1 MKSPILGK
9 LLMLPLEFR
18 KYFHSI
24 FVIYFFKYF
33 LGKINPVDAPSPLPV
48 MAWVCVYIFVIR
60 LQKPEINPV
69 GIMPW
74 RCVGTK
80 KDPILIFD
88 HELSAC
94 VGLPSELTDSC
105 VDIHIHIGILFKPH
119 RDRKGTRLNSS
130 HVAISYAVFC
140 LKKKKTV

>member
-1 MKSPILGK
+1 
-9 LLMLPLEFR
+9 MLPLEFR

-33 LGKINPVDAPSPLPV
+33 IGKIHPVDAPSPLPV

-88 HELSAC
+88 HELSARSEEHT
-94 VGLPSELTDSC
+94 SELQSRGHLVC
-105 VDIHIHIGILFKPH
+105 
-119 RDRKGTRLNSS
+119 RRL
-130 HVAISYAVFC
+130 
-140 LKKKKTV
+140 LEKTINCI